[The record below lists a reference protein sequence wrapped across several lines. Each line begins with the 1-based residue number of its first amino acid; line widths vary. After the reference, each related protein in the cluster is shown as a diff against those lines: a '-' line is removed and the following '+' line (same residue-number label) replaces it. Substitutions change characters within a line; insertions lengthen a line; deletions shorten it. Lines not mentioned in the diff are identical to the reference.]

1 LGEVFRCFAA
11 LPGQGRQLRRRVAAG
26 GNREMA
32 FFTCVI
38 ESGEFLGLSALVEL
52 DRAPDGG
59 DPGADADA
67 VSRAKA
73 LMPTALADKLREAGL
88 P

>member
-1 LGEVFRCFAA
+1 MVVL
-11 LPGQGRQLRRRVAAG
+11 
-26 GNREMA
+26 
-32 FFTCVI
+32 TCVI
-38 ESGEFLGLSALVEL
+38 EPGEFLGLSAPVDL

-67 VSRAKA
+67 VSRVKV
-73 LMPTALADKLREAGL
+73 LMRTALADKLRETGL

>member
-1 LGEVFRCFAA
+1 
-11 LPGQGRQLRRRVAAG
+11 
-26 GNREMA
+26 MA

-52 DRAPDGG
+52 DRALDGG

-67 VSRAKA
+67 DAVSRAKVP
-73 LMPTALADKLREAGL
+73 MPTVLADKLREVGL